1 MADNAPPETP
11 PSSPLQQTDEPNT
24 MPLPNTPPSS
34 PLVGNGE
41 SAATQPLPQTP
52 PSSPLPQ
59 PAAADLPQTPPSS
72 PLQRPAAADL
82 PQTPPS
88 SPLTPMQSTQRPIMR
103 TPATPPSPSSYSQ
116 PSVSISATQDPH
128 HSYNPDYS
136 ASIDATPLPRYLG
149 RYADGDLN
157 LSALNRPLPRGDLG
171 RSQVRLEVPTPS
183 AASAPADISP
193 PSSPMSENQQR
204 RLLPAAPASPGSASV
219 SVRPTA
225 FGGDDVPP
233 PMAEDAYSNAVVW
246 GTNVSVTESMRLFRD
261 FLNKFSPAQLLGD
274 ADESYYVKVLRQIHL
289 TQEGVFNLDCQHLLH
304 FGGETTKLYTQLLH
318 FPQVLIRILDMVV
331 QDAYKMLFPDD
342 ADATRIQVRPFNLK
356 EIQAMRNLNPADI
369 DQLVSLRGMITRCS
383 AVIPDLKMAFFR
395 CTMCHASV
403 EVELD
408 RGRIDEPSVRSLAAI
423 FFMLTRVCRRC
434 RFAAIATRATRW
446 KFYTIGVRSPTSN
459 WSVHIQI
466 GRFFT
471 GCAVQVKMQE
481 TPDAI
486 PEGETPYTVMLF
498 CFDDLVDDVRPGD
511 KIEVTG
517 IYRAVPLRATV
528 KQRVVKS
535 VFKTYIDVVHFRKVD
550 ELYNQ
555 NSTHFHDENA
565 VDTVTA
571 AKIEEFRRIAADP
584 LVYENL
590 SHSLAPSIWELD
602 DVKKG
607 VLCQLFG
614 GTRKDKAAD
623 TPHTGALEIQ
633 KKQTRSDLN
642 VLLCGDP
649 GTSKSQLLSYV
660 HKLAPR
666 GIYTSGKGSSAVGL
680 TASVIRDMETGDLVL
695 ESGALVLSDEGIC
708 CIDEF
713 DKMSDSARSVLHEV
727 MEQQTVSIA
736 KAGIICSLNAR
747 ASILASAN
755 PIESRYN
762 PAKSVIENINI
773 LPTLLSRFDLIYLI
787 LDRPNADSDRQLAR
801 HIVSLYYDS
810 YAIRATTRTSEV
822 ISMSLLSEYIAYAKA
837 HVHPQLTEA
846 AATDLVA
853 GYLGLRRMGNNRKNI
868 TATPRQLESLIRI
881 AEALAKMKLSDTV
894 TPREVQEALRLMHV
908 ATQKAAMD
916 PRTGTIDMDMI
927 TTGLATLDR
936 QTLQTMVEELKSIL
950 ESEGSLSLGEAKR
963 KLEEARGAETK
974 QTDFQSAVRSLEEEG
989 IVQITHGTLRVLNH
1003 RSGE

>member
-1 MADNAPPETP
+1 MVGKSSP
-11 PSSPLQQTDEPNT
+11 PSSPPRETEDEPST
-24 MPLPNTPPSS
+24 MALPDTPPSS
-34 PLVGNGE
+34 PLVSDVGASTQVLSSPPVTSPSRPVLARAPATPPSSPE
-41 SAATQPLPQTP
+41 SAPTASTEAQINNIRLPSSLPSTPLRPALAVPDTP
-52 PSSPLPQ
+52 PSSPLS
-59 PAAADLPQTPPSS
+59 PSG
-72 PLQRPAAADL
+72 
-82 PQTPPS
+82 
-88 SPLTPMQSTQRPIMR
+88 STQQQAAILRDA
-103 TPATPPSPSSYSQ
+103 PATPPSPSSFSQ
-116 PSVSISATQDPH
+116 PSVSISATADLHYTHQ
-128 HSYNPDYS
+128 DYS
-136 ASIDATPLPRYLG
+136 ASIDATPMPRYLG
-149 RYADGDLN
+149 RYAEGDIN
-157 LSALNRPLPRGDLG
+157 VGLNRALPRGDLG
-171 RSQVRLEVPTPS
+171 RSQVRLDVPLPQQAS
-183 AASAPADISP
+183 AALNPDSP
-193 PSSPMSENQQR
+193 PSSPMSDGHRQF
-204 RLLPAAPASPGSASV
+204 PAAPASPGSASL
-219 SVRPTA
+219 SLRPN
-225 FGGDDVPP
+225 DVDLAP
-233 PMAEDAYSNAVVW
+233 PMAEQSYSNAVVW
-246 GTNVSVTESMRLFRD
+246 GTNVNVAESMRVFRV
-261 FLNKFSPAQLLGD
+261 FLQNFVPRELDGS
-274 ADESYYVKVLRQIHL
+274 DESYYRKVLRQIHL
-289 TQEGVFNLDCQHLLH
+289 TQEGVFNLDCQHLLQSTD
-304 FGGETTKLYTQLLH
+304 ETKVLYTQLLH
-318 FPQVLIRILDMVV
+318 FPQVLVRILDMVV
-331 QDAYKMLFPDD
+331 QDAYKAMFSDD
-342 ADATRIQVRPFNLK
+342 PDATRIQVRPFNLK
-356 EIQAMRNLNPADI
+356 EVQAMRNLNPSDI
-369 DQLVSLRGMITRCS
+369 DQLVSLQGMVTRCS

-395 CTMCHASV
+395 CTTCHADV

-408 RGRIDEPSVRSLAAI
+408 RGRIDEPSS
-423 FFMLTRVCRRC
+423 CRHCQSRNSMEIVHNRC
-434 RFAAIATRATRW
+434 A
-446 KFYTIGVRSPTSN
+446 
-459 WSVHIQI
+459 
-466 GRFFT
+466 FT
-471 GCAVQVKMQE
+471 DKQLVKMQE

-511 KIEVTG
+511 KVQVTG

-535 VFKTYIDVVHFRKVD
+535 VFKTYVDVVHFRKVD

-555 NSTHFHDENA
+555 GGGFRDANA
-565 VDTVTA
+565 VDAITN
-571 AKIEEFRRIAADP
+571 AKLDEFRRIAADP

-614 GTRKDKAAD
+614 GARKGESGPDKK
-623 TPHTGALEIQ
+623 H
-633 KKQTRSDLN
+633 TRSDLN

-680 TASVIRDMETGDLVL
+680 TASVVRDMETGDFVL

-787 LDRPNADSDRQLAR
+787 LDRPNADADRQLAR
-801 HIVSLYYDS
+801 HIVSMYYDGYTVS
-810 YAIRATTRTSEV
+810 ATTRTSEV
-822 ISMSLLSEYIAYAKA
+822 IKMSVLSEYIAYAKK
-837 HVHPQLTEA
+837 HIHPKLTEA
-846 AATDLVA
+846 AAADLVA

-881 AEALAKMKLSDTV
+881 AEALAKMKLSATV
-894 TPREVQEALRLMHV
+894 TSKEVAEALRLMHV

-927 TTGLATLDR
+927 TTGLSTLDR
-936 QTLQTMVEELKSIL
+936 QTLQTMVADLKQIL
-950 ESEGSLSLGEAKR
+950 DAEGSMSLGDAKR
-963 KLEEARGAETK
+963 KLDEARGTETK
-974 QTDFQSAVRSLEEEG
+974 PTDFQSAIRLLEEDSV
-989 IVQITHGTLRVLNH
+989 VQITHGTLRYMADH
-1003 RSGE
+1003 RGA

>member
-1 MADNAPPETP
+1 MDSNLSPPATP
-11 PSSPLQQTDEPNT
+11 PSSPLQNTENEQNT
-24 MPLPNTPPSS
+24 MPI
-34 PLVGNGE
+34 
-41 SAATQPLPQTP
+41 PQTP
-52 PSSPLPQ
+52 PSSPLVNET
-59 PAAADLPQTPPSS
+59 AAGTAQLPLTPPSSPIQQTEDEPNTMPIPQTPPSS
-72 PLQRPAAADL
+72 PLVNESANATHTL
-82 PQTPPS
+82 PSTPPS
-88 SPLTPMQSTQRPIMR
+88 SPLRSQQSNDLPATPPSSPLSPLEASQRPRMR
-103 TPATPPSPSSYSQ
+103 TPATPPSPSSFSQ
-116 PSVSISATQDPH
+116 LSVSISATADPQNA
-128 HSYNPDYS
+128 YQDYS

-149 RYADGDLN
+149 RYAEGDINVGLHR
-157 LSALNRPLPRGDLG
+157 SLPRGDLG
-171 RSQVRLEVPTPS
+171 RSQVRLDLPP
-183 AASAPADISP
+183 ASASADVSP
-193 PSSPMSENQQR
+193 PSSPMSDSTMRR
-204 RLLPAAPASPGSASV
+204 RLPTAPASPGSV
-219 SVRPTA
+219 SLAPQENEAYVQPTA
-225 FGGDDVPP
+225 
-233 PMAEDAYSNAVVW
+233 EQAYSNAVVW
-246 GTNVSVTESMRLFRD
+246 GTNVSVSDSMKVFRI
-261 FLNKFSPAQLLGD
+261 FLQEFNPQGLAIS
-274 ADESYYVKVLRQIHL
+274 DESYYRKVLRQLQL
-289 TQEGVFNLDCQHLLH
+289 TQDSVFNLDCQHLLH
-304 FGGETTKLYTQLLH
+304 FNGDTTKLYSQLLH

-331 QDAYKMLFPDD
+331 QDVYKQLYPEDYD
-342 ADATRIQVRPFNLK
+342 AARIQVRPFNLK
-356 EIQAMRNLNPADI
+356 EVQAMRNLNPSDI
-369 DQLVSLRGMITRCS
+369 DQLVALRGMITRCS

-395 CTMCHASV
+395 CTMCHATV

-408 RGRIDEPSVRSLAAI
+408 RGRIDEPSVCSHCQ
-423 FFMLTRVCRRC
+423 TRNSMEIMHNRC
-434 RFAAIATRATRW
+434 A
-446 KFYTIGVRSPTSN
+446 
-459 WSVHIQI
+459 
-466 GRFFT
+466 FT
-471 GCAVQVKMQE
+471 DKQLVKMQE

-517 IYRAVPLRATV
+517 IYRAVPLRATI

-535 VFKTYIDVVHFRKVD
+535 VFKTYIDVVHFRRVD
-550 ELYNQ
+550 ELYGQ
-555 NSTHFHDENA
+555 NSGSFHDENA
-565 VDTVTA
+565 VDAVTQ
-571 AKIEEFRRIAADP
+571 AKLEEFQRIAADP

-590 SHSLAPSIWELD
+590 AHSLAPSIWELD

-614 GTRKDKAAD
+614 GTRKDSQRSD
-623 TPHTGALEIQ
+623 GQ
-633 KKQTRSDLN
+633 KRQTRSDLN

-801 HIVSLYYDS
+801 HIVSMYYDS
-810 YAIRATTRTSEV
+810 YSIRATTRTSEV
-822 ISMSLLSEYIAYAKA
+822 LSMSLLSEYIAYAKK
-837 HVHPQLTEA
+837 HIHPKLTEA
-846 AATDLVA
+846 AAADLVA
-853 GYLGLRRMGNNRKNI
+853 GYLELRRMGSNRKNI

-881 AEALAKMKLSDTV
+881 AEALARMKLSETV
-894 TPREVQEALRLMHV
+894 TPREVKEALRLMHV

-936 QTLQTMVEELKSIL
+936 ETLQNLVQDLKSIL
-950 ESEGSLSLGEAKR
+950 EGEGGSVSLGEAKR
-963 KLEEARGAETK
+963 KLDEARSAETRA
-974 QTDFQSAVRSLEEEG
+974 TDFQSAVRLLEDEG
-989 IVQITHGTLRVLNH
+989 IVQVTHGVLRLVDH
-1003 RSGE
+1003 RA